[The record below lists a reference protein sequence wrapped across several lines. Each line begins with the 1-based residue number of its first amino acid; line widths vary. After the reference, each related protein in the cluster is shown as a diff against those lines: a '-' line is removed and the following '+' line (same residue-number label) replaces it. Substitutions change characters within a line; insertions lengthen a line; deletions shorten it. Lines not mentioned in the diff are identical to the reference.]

1 MKRFSTQQVSL
12 SRSRTAKR
20 PLCVA
25 IASAFMCVSTP
36 VISELKALNDY
47 ELSGVRG
54 QAGLTIDVETQ
65 YTIGEFE
72 YRDAGSMYTKDISFT
87 GIGGGYVDNIRARVD
102 FTDGNETLLAGFADM
117 AMLAD
122 LGYLDST
129 ETDVAWAI
137 GEYADGTGEFGK
149 QLGDGDGF
157 IHISSLDYGL
167 DFLSPADPAD
177 WASNLD
183 ATKNAIDLHYQES
196 EFGIRSSDGSV
207 ETALSRNLSIEA
219 YLGYADIHITN
230 RGNGYSDTDSRGE
243 PLGIKIGDS
252 YIGFDVKFRVED
264 LDIDDTNNATNTFIS
279 RNVTQP
285 GLTLR
290 DFRIHNERGA
300 DTLGSFGYASVEQKW
315 GAASDI
321 INVIEANRI
330 NDPSQQFVDG
340 MAIYDINV
348 KWDWDLP
355 HISFGDTGV
364 SIGQVFLTDFQIY
377 DTSVVISAH

>member
-1 MKRFSTQQVSL
+1 VS
-12 SRSRTAKR
+12 
-20 PLCVA
+20 
-25 IASAFMCVSTP
+25 VSTP

-54 QAGLTIDVETQ
+54 QAGLTIDVEKK

-72 YRDAGSMYTKDISFT
+72 NKDAGSMFIREINLT
-87 GIGGGYVDNIRARVD
+87 GVGGGYVDNIRARVD

-122 LGYLDST
+122 LGYLDSS

-137 GEYADGTGEFGK
+137 SEYADGSGDFGK

-157 IHISSLDYGL
+157 IHISSQDYGI
-167 DFLSPADPAD
+167 DFSNPADPSD
-177 WASNLD
+177 WVGNLS
-183 ATKNAIDLHYQES
+183 ATKNAIDLLFQEA

-207 ETALSRNLSIEA
+207 ETVLSSNLSIEA

-230 RGNGYSDTDSRGE
+230 RGNGLSDTDTVGE
-243 PLGIKIGDS
+243 PGGIKIGDS

-264 LDIDDTNNATNTFIS
+264 LDIDDTNNATNTYIS

-300 DTLGSFGYASVEQKW
+300 DTEGSFGYASVEQKW
-315 GAASDI
+315 GAATGI
-321 INVIEANRI
+321 MNVLNAYRENNSALQTI
-330 NDPSQQFVDG
+330 DG

-364 SIGQVFLTDFQIY
+364 SIGSVYLTDFHIL
-377 DTSVVISAH
+377 DTSIVISAH